1 MNTQPGPTAAQE
13 PLALPAGTREE
24 IDAARLRLLAQ
35 ARRCLAIE
43 LPLLRTEL
51 YSSPTEMSELRRIA
65 SSGRGA
71 RIRLLLHDPA
81 AALREGHRLIG
92 LIQRLPSVL
101 QVRVPVDEADL
112 ARPCACLLDDAGG
125 YLFQPDA
132 ARPQGRAGLAD
143 HAARAPLERRFEE
156 LWQRSV
162 PAGLLQPLG
171 L

>member
-1 MNTQPGPTAAQE
+1 MNTQAGPGADE
-13 PLALPAGTREE
+13 PLALPADTRED
-24 IDAARLRLLAQ
+24 IDAARLRLLIQ
-35 ARRCLAIE
+35 TRRCLAIQ
-43 LPLLRTEL
+43 LPLLRADL
-51 YSSPTEMSELRRIA
+51 YSSPEELSELRRIA
-65 SSGRGA
+65 TSGRGA
-71 RIRLLLHDPA
+71 QIRLLLHDPV

-112 ARPCACLLDDAGG
+112 ASPCACLFNDTGG

-132 ARPQGRAGLAD
+132 ARPQGRAALAD
-143 HAARAPLERRFEE
+143 RAARAPLEQRFEDVWE
-156 LWQRSV
+156 RAA